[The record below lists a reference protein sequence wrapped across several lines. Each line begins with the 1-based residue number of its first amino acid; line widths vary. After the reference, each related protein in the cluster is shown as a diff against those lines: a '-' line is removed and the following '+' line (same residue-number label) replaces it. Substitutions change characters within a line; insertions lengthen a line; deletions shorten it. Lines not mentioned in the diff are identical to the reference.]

1 MASDSPTS
9 QTNEE
14 NENEASKEMMDLTA
28 DHPSEEPSSSN
39 QNKRETII
47 HEAATN
53 EHHETDGR
61 EIILGALDDQPISSI
76 PSLSV
81 IGGTDAMPYR
91 KL

>member
-14 NENEASKEMMDLTA
+14 NENEASKERMDLTA

-39 QNKRETII
+39 RNQEEIII
-47 HEAATN
+47 HEGATD
-53 EHHETDGR
+53 EHHKTDGR
-61 EIILGALDDQPISSI
+61 EIILGALDDQLISSI
-76 PSLSV
+76 PSLSG
-81 IGGTDAMPYR
+81 ISGTEAMLYR